1 MMKARSKQRPVINFR
16 GWEESELFFTGS
28 GSLVGNPQIVCADGL
43 QFGGEAI
50 LEASGDICM

>member
-1 MMKARSKQRPVINFR
+1 MMKVGSKKRPVINSG

-43 QFGGEAI
+43 QLGGEAI